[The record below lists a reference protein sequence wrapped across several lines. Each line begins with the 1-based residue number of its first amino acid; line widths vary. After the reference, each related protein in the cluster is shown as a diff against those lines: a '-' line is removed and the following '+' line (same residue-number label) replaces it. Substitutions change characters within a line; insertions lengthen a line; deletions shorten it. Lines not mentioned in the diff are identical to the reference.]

1 MNKYKIVF
9 YDTTSAEVN
18 IEASSIDEAK
28 DIAESFNM
36 EDLVFSPDAGFY
48 EIFNVD
54 TFLNNETTN

>member
-36 EDLVFSPDAGFY
+36 EDLVFSDNDGFY

-54 TFLNNETTN
+54 IFFNNETTN